1 MKYVIIGLGN
11 PGRKYERTRHNAGF
25 MAVEELA
32 GRSGIDITREKH
44 QSLVGR
50 GRIEGQ
56 DVILARPQTYMN
68 ESGRAVSALL
78 RDEYLSPDTLIV
90 VHDELDLSL
99 GTVRVKQDGGHG
111 GHNGIRSLIE
121 HLGTAEFMRVRIGIG
136 RPAPGQ
142 DAAEYVLAPFFADER
157 ASADDAVRKA
167 ADAVLVILGQDMA
180 RAMNQF
186 NQK

>member
-1 MKYVIIGLGN
+1 MKFVIIGLGN

-25 MAVEELA
+25 LAVEELA
-32 GRSGIDITREKH
+32 RRSGIDITRERQ
-44 QSLVGR
+44 QSLAGR

-68 ESGRAVSALL
+68 ESGRAASALL
-78 RDEYLSPDTLIV
+78 RDEYLSPGSLIV
-90 VHDELDLSL
+90 IHDELDLSL
-99 GTVRVKQDGGHG
+99 GTVRVKQGGGHG
-111 GHNGIRSLIE
+111 GHNGLRSLIE
-121 HLGTAEFMRVRIGIG
+121 QLGSSEFARVRIGIG

-142 DAAEYVLAPFFADER
+142 EAADYVLAPFLAEERGAADE
-157 ASADDAVRKA
+157 AVRKA
-167 ADAVLVILGQDMA
+167 ADAVMVILGQDMT